1 MKDLLEYI
9 PRNDC
14 RYFEHIFRE
23 QDELDDSV
31 RQDSDGEEDID
42 KDLQDYDDTVSESED
57 QQ

>member
-42 KDLQDYDDTVSESED
+42 KDLLDYDDTVSESED